1 MSADQYPTT
10 ITDLTT
16 NDDGLRG
23 PAPRLLV
30 VHSFEGNP
38 AITAAA
44 MTDYQSGRLPH
55 QRTGSY
61 HVVID
66 GSGTSGRENDNEY
79 IPWAAGWTGNRIGLH
94 VSLAGRAA
102 FTADEWLARPAQLAE
117 LARWLAWEARA
128 NAIPLQPCGVSEI
141 PGSGRGVCS
150 HADIARAFPTE
161 TDHTDPGPAFPWAH
175 VLALAAGDDPRP
187 EPVQPGQGGSFHVVQ
202 PGDTLAALSR
212 AYGTSIKSITAWNR
226 IPDPD
231 RIRVGQVLR
240 VKPKA

>member
-16 NDDGLRG
+16 NDDGIR
-23 PAPRLLV
+23 PHPPRLLV

-44 MTDYQSGRLPH
+44 MADYQSGRLPH

-61 HVVID
+61 TVVID
-66 GSGTSGRENDNEY
+66 GSGTSCRENDNEY

-102 FTADEWLARPAQLAE
+102 FTTAEWLARPRQLEE

-128 NAIPLQPCGVSEI
+128 NAIPLQPVPIHDI
-141 PGSGRGVCS
+141 PGTGRGVCS
-150 HADIARAFPTE
+150 HADIARAFPAE
-161 TDHTDPGPAFPWAH
+161 TDHTDPGPNFPWAH
-175 VLALAAGDDPRP
+175 VLTLAAGDDPRP

-202 PGDTLAALSR
+202 PGDTLTAIAR
-212 AYGTSIKSITAWNR
+212 HYGTSVKSITAWNQV
-226 IPDPD
+226 PDPD

-240 VKPKA
+240 VKPKR